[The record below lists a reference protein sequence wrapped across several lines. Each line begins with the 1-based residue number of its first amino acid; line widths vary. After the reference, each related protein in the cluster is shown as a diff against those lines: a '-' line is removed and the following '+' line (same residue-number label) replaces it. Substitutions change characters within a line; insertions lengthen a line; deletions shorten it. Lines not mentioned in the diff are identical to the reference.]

1 MPTQVANYPGHEHQR
16 KPFYHLGRFW
26 YFSDDGSGN
35 IYFRSST
42 DNVTWSASTVVA
54 SGTGYRQPAVY
65 VDYANNKVHLTW
77 NDGGGKHVFYKLG
90 TLNSDGTIT
99 WGATETVCTIT
110 ESSVDHQNIWVDAS
124 GNIWVV
130 AYGYAATT
138 SEPWYLFK
146 KPPSGSWT
154 QVVKTTDNR
163 PVDLTVF
170 VLDNGKIVVIRTCE
184 GFSNAD
190 NYLKVWVSADGGS
203 TWSSYT
209 LSGYSVH
216 HHCAVFIG
224 NIVHISFTTTSYY
237 VYYVK
242 FDGSANTFGTPV
254 NLWTDSTMVRTTI
267 SKDTQGNLYV
277 FWCRD
282 GTAGATLRYRKS
294 TDGGSTWASSVE
306 LASATETTDHDERLS
321 TEYVAYNSRISI
333 YYNMSGYTWFHYIT
347 TPVAWQQTLSES
359 LGLLDKA
366 VKGSSIVKMDGLGLS
381 DAYAGSWAIYRTY
394 YDGIGLLDTYSRSWS
409 IYRVYGELL
418 GLGDYTLKAPSIMK
432 AELAGLSD
440 AITRSPSS
448 MRSEMLGL
456 ADSMR
461 KDVSTILLD
470 LIGLLDILGIAR
482 LIVLLDMLGLTDTV
496 SRSPSVIKPDS
507 LGLMDVFYRTWGI
520 SRTYGEAVGLV
531 DTTSAVKAFFR
542 YLDEMLGLSDM
553 IIKATQ
559 SIRTD
564 NLGLLDA
571 YSRTWTAH
579 ATYYETLGLLDTIT
593 RGAYSFL
600 IEALGLL
607 DSTYR
612 GPSHVI
618 LEKAG
623 LTDYI
628 RKAPLSSRYDVLD
641 LTDRVSKLASTLR
654 AEKIGMIDTIL
665 ALKAFFRYLDEK
677 IGLSDMLRK
686 STSMTLRDYITLID
700 RLLPYVPPRILTVIK
715 TQPHYIVEIGKVSEL
730 ISKLMVPLPPD
741 TRIVSQEFPRY
752 LAEKDKTSELRT
764 KIKKQQS

>member
-1 MPTQVANYPGHEHQR
+1 MPTQVANYPAHEHQR

-26 YFSDDGSGN
+26 YFSHDDSGN

-77 NDGGGKHVFYKLG
+77 NDGSGKHVFYKLG
-90 TLNSDGTIT
+90 TLYSNGTIT
-99 WGATETVCTIT
+99 WGGTETVCTIA

-130 AYGYAATT
+130 AYGYAGST

-146 KPPSGSWT
+146 KPPGGSWT
-154 QVVKTTDNR
+154 QVKKTTDSR

-184 GFSNAD
+184 GFGSAD

-224 NIVHISFTTTSYY
+224 NIVHISFMAGSN

-321 TEYVAYNSRISI
+321 TEYIAYNSRISI

-366 VKGSSIVKMDGLGLS
+366 VKGSSIMKMDRLGLS
-381 DAYAGSWAIYRTY
+381 DAYARSWAIYRTY
-394 YDGIGLLDTYSRSWS
+394 YEG
-409 IYRVYGELL
+409 
-418 GLGDYTLKAPSIMK
+418 
-432 AELAGLSD
+432 
-440 AITRSPSS
+440 
-448 MRSEMLGL
+448 
-456 ADSMR
+456 
-461 KDVSTILLD
+461 
-470 LIGLLDILGIAR
+470 
-482 LIVLLDMLGLTDTV
+482 
-496 SRSPSVIKPDS
+496 
-507 LGLMDVFYRTWGI
+507 
-520 SRTYGEAVGLV
+520 
-531 DTTSAVKAFFR
+531 
-542 YLDEMLGLSDM
+542 
-553 IIKATQ
+553 
-559 SIRTD
+559 
-564 NLGLLDA
+564 
-571 YSRTWTAH
+571 
-579 ATYYETLGLLDTIT
+579 
-593 RGAYSFL
+593 
-600 IEALGLL
+600 LGLL
-607 DSTYR
+607 DSVSSYR
-612 GPSHVI
+612 MLLMLLAEAI
-618 LEKAG
+618 G
-623 LTDYI
+623 LADI
-628 RKAPLSSRYDVLD
+628 
-641 LTDRVSKLASTLR
+641 VSKVTSAIKSESLGL
-654 AEKIGMIDTIL
+654 IDSYSRMWHV
-665 ALKAFFRYLDEK
+665 FRDYVESL
-677 IGLSDMLRK
+677 GLSDSISKAAYPAPFTERLGLLDRVAKSPSMFRYEGLGLSDRISKAISIPRLEMLGLLDLQYKSPRKVLSDSLGLADYYGRALSFYRSFREALGLSDRAIREVRLHVLSEAIGLADRIIYGVNLSRLAELLRK
-686 STSMTLRDYITLID
+686 LI
-700 RLLPYVPPRILTVIK
+700 RLMEVDD
-715 TQPHYIVEIGKVSEL
+715 G
-730 ISKLMVPLPPD
+730 
-741 TRIVSQEFPRY
+741 
-752 LAEKDKTSELRT
+752 
-764 KIKKQQS
+764 